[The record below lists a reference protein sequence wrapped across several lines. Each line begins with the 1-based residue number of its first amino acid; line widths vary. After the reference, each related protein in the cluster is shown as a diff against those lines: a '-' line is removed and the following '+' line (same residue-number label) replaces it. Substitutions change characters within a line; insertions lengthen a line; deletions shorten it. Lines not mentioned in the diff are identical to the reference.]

1 MKPGL
6 VARDIRLLVLVLVL
20 GLVAVVLVVTSWP
33 RRAELARPSGP
44 AGIPALE
51 VAPAGGVPAEG
62 RRVARRFAKAYFA
75 WSSTSAARREKLEP
89 YSTDELIAEMRV
101 NSGALALPNSGTRA
115 AGEAE
120 VVALQSQDGTEG
132 NALVAIIERTTKA
145 KANKSAELVTVT
157 LELVEHEGDW
167 LVAEV
172 LVP

>member
-6 VARDIRLLVLVLVL
+6 AARDVRLLALVLVL

-33 RRAELARPSGP
+33 RRADLARPSGP
-44 AGIPALE
+44 AGVPALE
-51 VAPAGGVPAEG
+51 AAPRGGVPAEA
-62 RRVARRFAKAYFA
+62 RRVARRFAQAYFT
-75 WSSTSAARREKLEP
+75 WSISAAGRREELEP

-101 NSGALALPNSGTRA
+101 NSGALALRTSGTR
-115 AGEAE
+115 GEAE

-132 NALVAIIERTTKA
+132 HALVAIIERTTKT
-145 KANKSAELVTVT
+145 KDKKSAELVTVT
-157 LELVEHEGDW
+157 LELIEHNDQW

>member
-6 VARDIRLLVLVLVL
+6 AARDVRLLALVLVL

-33 RRAELARPSGP
+33 RRADLARPSGP

-51 VAPAGGVPAEG
+51 AAPAGGVPAEG
-62 RRVARRFAKAYFA
+62 RRVARGFAKAYFT
-75 WSSTSAARREKLEP
+75 WSSSAAARREKLEP

-101 NSGALALPNSGTRA
+101 NSGALALRNSGTRA
-115 AGEAE
+115 AGEVE

-132 NALVAIIERTTKA
+132 HALVAIIERTTKT
-145 KANKSAELVTVT
+145 KDKKSAELVTVT
-157 LELVEHEGDW
+157 LELIEHNDQW